1 MSDDELTLK
10 PMKPE
15 EAARQAAEYLSVF
28 SGIDF
33 DLGDGTSWHLPNPN
47 YLPRDMR
54 RRYQEYLR
62 FTAKDLDTET
72 ETYEHPV
79 TGKKTTAKRGVWP
92 LAFEGKLIDEDE
104 LFCIALMSESDDGV
118 AEREAYFAEGAL
130 PPTYEKFLKAGGV
143 AGQVQVHWRVM
154 NLQMEERIKRDPKS
168 R

>member
-33 DLGDGTSWHLPNPN
+33 DLGDGASWHLPNPN
-47 YLPRDMR
+47 YLPRDMK

-62 FTAKDLDTET
+62 FTAKDLDKESVT
-72 ETYEHPV
+72 HPV
-79 TGKKTTAKRGVWP
+79 TGKKVQQGVWP
-92 LAFEGKLIDEDE
+92 LAFKGKLIDEDE

-118 AEREAYFAEGAL
+118 AEREAYFADGTL
-130 PPTYEKFLKAGGV
+130 PPTYEKFLNAGGV